1 MFFSKNVIIVMNK
14 LLKDILEPIITVL
27 LWTFVTIL
35 PIRFLYGFYE
45 YLKYG
50 IWNKIPV
57 CYFED
62 TLCKSSWIGLN
73 EILQTIDFSF
83 IVFGVSLILFWIF
96 ITINEDL

>member
-1 MFFSKNVIIVMNK
+1 MVMNK
-14 LLKDILEPIITVL
+14 LLKDILDPIITVL

-50 IWNKIPV
+50 LWNKISV
-57 CYFED
+57 CYFEE

-83 IVFGVSLILFWIF
+83 IVFGVSLILFGMF
-96 ITINEDL
+96 IKISEDL

>member
-1 MFFSKNVIIVMNK
+1 MNK
-14 LLKDILEPIITVL
+14 LLKDILDPIITIL

-57 CYFED
+57 CYFEES
-62 TLCKSSWIGLN
+62 LCKSTWIGLN

-83 IVFGVSLILFWIF
+83 IVFVICILLICLIIF
-96 ITINEDL
+96 IEKNIIN